1 MEELKKTK
9 TKKKGKLR
17 RILKYLFILVVVL
30 LALNIAPAFFYRPE
44 VNINPLPP
52 YYKKGVY
59 HMHSVFSDGKG
70 TVDEIT
76 DAAAD
81 LNLDFVILT
90 DHGRPNIRS
99 STCTSWKDNVLL
111 MGGTELS
118 LNSGHLA
125 AVGFKVPDYIFP
137 PEPQESIN
145 EIIDEDGVCFIS
157 HPFDR
162 KVPWTDWDIKRFT
175 GLEVLSSYSEARKS
189 GILKVLIF
197 PLKYWINS
205 KYALLNTMGYPVENV
220 KKWDSLNADESHR
233 YYGIYALD
241 AHGKLPI
248 SKDMQLNFPTY
259 KSMFE
264 IMTVYVKVNSGF
276 GRDAVQASSDIVW
289 SLREGNFFNV
299 IEGISAANGFEA
311 YFKEKD
317 TGKRIEMGG
326 FSTSRTG
333 TLVIHL
339 PFKFVVDAYV
349 LKFGRKH
356 KEIKGIQGEILKINV
371 KEPGVYRVEVYV
383 PGNTFDELPWIMT
396 NPFFIGVGEEVP
408 LPSSPEKNEIMVK
421 QSLMDVQDAFK
432 VEKNS
437 RSEGTIGFD
446 MVKKKKVK
454 ITRFSF
460 KLEKESLGDKD
471 FWSVMSLR
479 KRFDFSGYKGFV
491 FEVRSDEKR
500 RFWLEFRTKSGDD
513 GEDETWYRH
522 SFLADTEWKKFVIS
536 FNKFHAYFGE
546 KDITHPQISKVNSV
560 FISINNACAY
570 EGAEGTLFLKAIG
583 VY

>member
-9 TKKKGKLR
+9 TKKKGKFR

-30 LALNIAPAFFYRPE
+30 LVLNVAPAFFYRPE
-44 VNINPLPP
+44 VNTNPLPS

-59 HMHSVFSDGKG
+59 HMHSIFSDGKG

-76 DAAAD
+76 DAAAG

-90 DHGRPNIRS
+90 DHGRPNIKS
-99 STCTSWKDNVLL
+99 STCTSWRGNVLL
-111 MGGTELS
+111 IGGTELS

-125 AVGFKVPDYIFP
+125 ALGFKVPDYIFP
-137 PEPQESIN
+137 PEPQEAIN
-145 EIIDEDGVCFIS
+145 EIIGDDGVCFIS

-162 KVPWTDWDIKRFT
+162 KVPWTDWDIKKFT
-175 GLEVLSSYSEARKS
+175 GLEVLSSYSEAMKA

-205 KYALLNTMGYPVENV
+205 KYALLNTMGYPTENV

-241 AHGKLPI
+241 AHAKLPI
-248 SKDMQLNFPTY
+248 SEDMQLNFPTY

-264 IMTVYVKVNSGF
+264 IMTVYVKVDSEF
-276 GRDAVQASSDIVW
+276 EKDAIQASSAVVW

-311 YFKEKD
+311 YFMEED
-317 TGKRIEMGG
+317 AEKRIDMGG
-326 FSTSRTG
+326 FSASRAG

-339 PFKFVVDAYV
+339 PFKFAVDAYV
-349 LKFGRKH
+349 LKYGKKY
-356 KEIKGIQGEILKINV
+356 KEIKGVQGKILKINV

-396 NPFFIGVGEEVP
+396 NPFFIGVSGGVP
-408 LPSSPEKNEIMVK
+408 LPSSRENKEIILK
-421 QSLMDVQDAFK
+421 RPLQDVQDAFK

-437 RSEGTIGFD
+437 ASEGTIGFD
-446 MVKKKKVK
+446 MDKKKKVK

-460 KLEKESLGDKD
+460 KLEKESSGDKD
-471 FWSVMSLR
+471 FWSVLALR

-491 FEVRSDEKR
+491 FEARSDKKR
-500 RFWLEFRTKSGDD
+500 RFWLEFRTKSGNKD
-513 GEDETWYRH
+513 DETWYRH
-522 SFLADTEWKKFVIS
+522 SFLVDMKWKRFVMP
-536 FNKFHAYFGE
+536 FNKFHAFFGE
-546 KDITHPQISKVNSV
+546 KETINPEISKVSSV
-560 FISINNACAY
+560 FVSINNACAY
-570 EGAEGTLFLKAIG
+570 EGAEGTLYLKHFG
-583 VY
+583 LY